1 MDYNDP
7 MNNIQAIVFDIG
19 QTLAY
24 YPIPLNWSALYR
36 PAFERI
42 AEIFGL
48 KISEEEYS
56 HIAQTLAKYNTRINP
71 REVEVSS
78 DTVFREL
85 LEGTNISIGLLN
97 DIKRE
102 FYQFFRNDVVIYD
115 EVEDTLKELKSRGIK
130 TATLSDVAYGMDN
143 EFALSDISG
152 VINYIDIPYTS
163 NDAGYR
169 KPGSKGF
176 LLLSEKMNVDITEMA
191 FVGDE
196 KKDIECAKN
205 AGTLAVL
212 INRTGEEKN
221 YGQDYTVS
229 SLDEL
234 LKILFPDDSE

>member
-1 MDYNDP
+1 
-7 MNNIQAIVFDIG
+7 MNNIKAIVFDIG

-24 YPIPLNWSALYR
+24 YSFPFNWSALYR

-42 AEIFGL
+42 AEIFGF

-56 HIAQTLAKYNTRINP
+56 HIAETLAKYNTRINP

-78 DTVFREL
+78 DTIFKEL
-85 LEGTNISIGLLN
+85 LEGTNIPMELLN

-115 EVEDTLKELKSRGIK
+115 EVEDTLKELKSIGIK

-169 KPGSKGF
+169 KPCSKG
-176 LLLSEKMNVDITEMA
+176 LLMLSEKMNINITA
-191 FVGDE
+191 
-196 KKDIECAKN
+196 IAK
-205 AGTLAVL
+205 A
-212 INRTGEEKN
+212 IIGERISI
-221 YGQDYTVS
+221 D
-229 SLDEL
+229 
-234 LKILFPDDSE
+234 